1 MGHGIRFGTVE
12 WAAAKAAAACRHGL
26 SATRSD
32 CHAKAG
38 NWIRENPEM
47 ASDPSSRLILFSTP
61 SGMIAHS
68 AVLAGGELHHDE
80 SDISFASLGDYRVA
94 ARIKASIILEAA
106 FPELERSPGMAA

>member
-1 MGHGIRFGTVE
+1 MRQELRFGTVE

-26 SATRSD
+26 SPTRSD

-38 NWIRENPEM
+38 NWIRENPEL

-68 AVLAGGELHHDE
+68 AILAGGALHHDE

-94 ARIKASIILEAA
+94 ARIKANVILGAA
-106 FPELERSPGMAA
+106 FPEMDRSPGMAA